1 MIEWRSRLDLAG
13 KIGLEIILTKLL
25 IVVVDGEM
33 RVKKVWPE
41 FCTCRN

>member
-1 MIEWRSRLDLAG
+1 MIEWRSQLDLAG
-13 KIGLEIILTKLL
+13 KIGPETILTKFL

-41 FCTCRN
+41 FFTCGN